1 MNLPSTPPLRE
12 GSFRLPSKGDRIK
25 TSVFTCPPKR
35 DSSIPSDPTAP
46 AAAFPQPLRR
56 LSRRP
61 GS

>member
-35 DSSIPSDPTAP
+35 DSSRYRVG
-46 AAAFPQPLRR
+46 L
-56 LSRRP
+56 
-61 GS
+61 GG

>member
-35 DSSIPSDPTAP
+35 DSSTGL
-46 AAAFPQPLRR
+46 LRA
-56 LSRRP
+56 LAVLL
-61 GS
+61 